1 MQLPD
6 VRVSF
11 LGVMTALAAGPK
23 GSRFILA
30 QFRQNASKAELEHF
44 TWRKLFA
51 TIVAY
56 CRCGIWVCFCR
67 RYKELERKALSDG
80 SVLPTGLPACY
91 ILSRYCCPA
100 STPLTTSPALHCT
113 ACFPFKAVRGA

>member
-1 MQLPD
+1 MQLLDVSVSFLVVMIALALSYSSVSCSLQVAVHSAMQLPD

-11 LGVMTALAAGPK
+11 LGVMTALAAGAK

-56 CRCGIWVCFCR
+56 CRLV
-67 RYKELERKALSDG
+67 
-80 SVLPTGLPACY
+80 
-91 ILSRYCCPA
+91 
-100 STPLTTSPALHCT
+100 
-113 ACFPFKAVRGA
+113 